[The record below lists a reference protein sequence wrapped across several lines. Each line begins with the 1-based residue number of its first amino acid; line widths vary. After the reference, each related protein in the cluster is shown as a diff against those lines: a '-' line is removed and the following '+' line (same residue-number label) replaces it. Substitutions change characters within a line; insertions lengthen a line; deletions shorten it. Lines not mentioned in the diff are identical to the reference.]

1 MSLEQDIARV
11 VEASEKLSDVV
22 DTKIEDIDNRVAQ
35 KAIEIDQ
42 KNAAVESRLTAKE
55 QAVDAKIRDFQ
66 KALPL
71 APNTL
76 VDSKFFNSICEANN
90 TPTDV
95 VTAHKAPWLSF
106 LYDGTEGTGTV
117 TRVSLDKL
125 DEYGLTPNENF
136 LNRGIG
142 YKNHGGEAFYGS
154 NYRVLLFDI
163 EITKGRNSDANN
175 GQFFVLS
182 QGCDT
187 HFGWGRGEFLTQ
199 ASCWINVLECAD
211 TIRFYPS
218 SNRSATIECNQSD
231 LGKGWQYKHAIRSGW
246 GGCHQPLFSGLGK
259 MKVAICLPY
268 VGTGN
273 HGDNMVWADSVGFPY
288 THTDAAGYVGV

>member
-1 MSLEQDIARV
+1 MSLEQDITRV
-11 VEASEKLSDVV
+11 VEAAEKLSDIV
-22 DTKIEDIDNRVAQ
+22 DTKIEDIDARVAQ

-55 QAVDAKIRDFQ
+55 QAVDAKIQAFQ

-76 VDSKFFNSICEANN
+76 VDSKYFNSICEANN
-90 TPTDV
+90 TPTDIL
-95 VTAHKAPWLSF
+95 TAHKAPWTSF
-106 LYDGTEGTGTV
+106 LHDGTEGSGTV
-117 TRVSLDKL
+117 TRLTLDKL
-125 DEYGLTPNENF
+125 DEYGLTPNQDF
-136 LNRGIG
+136 QSRGIG
-142 YKNHGGEAFYGS
+142 SKNHGGEHYYGS
-154 NYRVLLFDI
+154 NYRVLLIDI
-163 EITKGRNSDANN
+163 EITKGRTNDADN
-175 GQFFVLS
+175 GYFFVLS

-187 HFGWGRGEFLTQ
+187 HVGWSKGEFLTQ
-199 ASCWINVLECAD
+199 ASCWINVLESSG
-211 TIRFYPS
+211 TIRFHPS
-218 SNRSATIECNQSD
+218 SNRSAQITCD
-231 LGKGWQYKHAIRSGW
+231 HTDVGKGWQYKHAVRQGW
-246 GGCHQPLFSGLGK
+246 GGCHQPLFVGLGK